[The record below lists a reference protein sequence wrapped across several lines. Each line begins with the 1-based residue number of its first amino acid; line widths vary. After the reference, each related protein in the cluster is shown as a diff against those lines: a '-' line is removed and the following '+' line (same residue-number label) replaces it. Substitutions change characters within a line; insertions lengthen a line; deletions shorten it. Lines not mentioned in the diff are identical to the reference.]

1 LAACAGE
8 LIIETELGEVFIE
21 GSGETGS
28 QISAAEQE
36 AKVKQTEVTF
46 STASLQGA

>member
-1 LAACAGE
+1 LAACVGE
-8 LIIETELGEVFIE
+8 LIVGTELEEVFIE
-21 GSGETGS
+21 ASGDTGS

-36 AKVKQTEVTF
+36 PKGKQTEVTF